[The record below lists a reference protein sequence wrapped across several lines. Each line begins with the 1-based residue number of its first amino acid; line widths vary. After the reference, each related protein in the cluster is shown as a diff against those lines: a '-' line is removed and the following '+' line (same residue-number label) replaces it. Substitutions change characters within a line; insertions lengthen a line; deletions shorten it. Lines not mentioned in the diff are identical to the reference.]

1 MFKNISLFFYKFLK
15 ILDFIIS
22 KIFRRSFL
30 FWFREFMQEDAYKR
44 LKILD
49 KKINF
54 FVPNKLI
61 DYRIN
66 SFFYKEPETLSWID
80 NFNTNKKIIFWDIGS
95 NIGLYSIYAA
105 LRVKNIEIYA
115 FEPSTSNLRILSRNI
130 SINNLQEKIFINQF
144 PLSIEEKGY
153 GLMMESNFEE
163 GGALHSYGLK
173 KNFEGDELSYINNY
187 KIYGFNINYLVNHLN
202 MEIPNYI
209 KIDVDGLE
217 HLILEGGSDILSDL
231 KIEGMLI
238 EINENYKIQFDKV
251 KSLMEKNNFKIVKKE
266 QSKYIKLSP
275 KFDKS
280 FNYIFSR

>member
-105 LRVKNIEIYA
+105 LRIKNIEIYA